1 MRRAGVAVIVLMA
14 MLVPALVAG
23 AAVDD
28 NVVVSLTDTE
38 GSSNGASGPG
48 VAMSASGRYVAF
60 ESRAANLS
68 DIDNNGVVNIFV
80 RDIETGTTTLVSR
93 NGWLGANDSSASPAI
108 SADGRFVAFESK
120 ADNLSDADDNSVT
133 NVFLNDTSNGTTQL
147 VSQASDGAAAD
158 GNSGNP
164 AVSGA
169 GEVVAFESMATN
181 LSADDDDAVK
191 DIFTRN
197 AQGTTALVSRVN
209 GSTGPG
215 GTGNSFD
222 PSISTT
228 GLRIAFASDADNLFA
243 DDRDL
248 FTNIYMVE
256 PRFRLLTHVSRTT
269 ALGSVSEPANG
280 NSTQPVISGGTGG
293 FVAFTSEATNLGPVT
308 AQKNVFLR
316 YLQGNSTTMMSRAA
330 GAGAPGSD
338 SSSSPAVSE
347 DGLQVAFVSAADNLS
362 DVDNDAVTNVFVRHA
377 YYGTTTL
384 VSRAAGAGGAAATGA
399 SAAPAMSAAGD
410 FVAFASNAGNL
421 GAVTPVLRRTTRGGP
436 PPPPLMNVFRRQL
449 PLVAT
454 PADIPPDLGSDDHSA
469 PGHGGAGHDAGGAH
483 GADAGAHG
491 ADAGAHGAAGHDA
504 GAADHGHSGANHFSL
519 IMGSLRPDRIFGTAT
534 HDKVCGGSGNDTI
547 SLGAGSDVG
556 YGGACGSLNPPE
568 TDKASWWRTAPASL
582 RHTGDPPA
590 APAGGDGN
598 DRLVGGK
605 GEDALFG
612 GAGNDNL
619 VGGSGSDLLVGGT
632 GGDVIT
638 GGPGRNR
645 YDAGMGSDSI
655 NAANG
660 VRELVD
666 CGFGRDFVKADR
678 RDRLSGCEKVKR
690 VRRKVKKDLPELLP
704 ECPGG
709 GHECHNGQTIVLSKA
724 RR

>member
-1 MRRAGVAVIVLMA
+1 MRRAGVAVIVLVA
-14 MLVPALVAG
+14 MLVPALVAS

-48 VAMSASGRYVAF
+48 VSMSASGRYVAF

-68 DIDNNGVVNIFV
+68 DTDNNGVVNIFV

-93 NGWLGANDSSASPAI
+93 KAWLGANDSSANPAI
-108 SADGRFVAFESK
+108 SADGRFVAFESD
-120 ADNLSDADDNSVT
+120 ADNLSDDDDNSVR
-133 NVFLNDTSNGTTQL
+133 NVFIHDTSAGTTEL
-147 VSQASDGAAAD
+147 VSRGTGVGGAAGDAD
-158 GNSGNP
+158 SGKP
-164 AVSGA
+164 AVSGG

-197 AQGTTALVSRVN
+197 IADGTTALVSRVN

-280 NSTQPVISGGTGG
+280 DSTQPVISGGTGG

-308 AQKNVFLR
+308 APENVFLR

-338 SSSSPAVSE
+338 SSTSPAISD

-377 YYGTTTL
+377 YYGITTL

-410 FVAFASNAGNL
+410 FVAFASSAGNL
-421 GAVTPVLRRTTRGGP
+421 GAVAPVLRRTTTGVP
-436 PPPPLMNVFRRQL
+436 PPPPPMNVFRREL
-449 PLVAT
+449 PLAAT
-454 PADIPPDLGSDDHSA
+454 PTEIPPDLGSDDHSA
-469 PGHGGAGHDAGGAH
+469 PGHGGSGGHDPG
-483 GADAGAHG
+483 GAHG

-504 GAADHGHSGANHFSL
+504 GAADHGHSGVNHFSL
-519 IMGSLRPDRIFGTAT
+519 VMGSLRPDKIFGTAT
-534 HDKVCGGSGNDTI
+534 HDKVCGGPGNDSI

-556 YGGACGSLNPPE
+556 YGGACGSLSPPE
-568 TDKASWWRTAPASL
+568 TDKAAWWRTASPASL

-632 GGDVIT
+632 GGDVIA

-666 CGFGRDFVKADR
+666 CGFGRDFVRADR

-690 VRRKVKKDLPELLP
+690 VRKKVKKDLPELLP

-709 GHECHNGQTIVLSKA
+709 GHGCHNGQTIVLSKA